1 MPPLSKPIRVLLTVP
16 HLNRTASPYR
26 ETMAI
31 AKHLQRDQFQLTIC
45 ALRGQGFSEAAPIIQ
60 DLGVRCFVAPFRPTG
75 RSLKHFVAS
84 FREQKTI
91 DRYGPF
97 DIQHSMDF
105 TSSPFEAL
113 MARLRSRHFVYSQR
127 NLNENGH
134 TSLLKVKTICAHR
147 IITISHS
154 VSEFLLA
161 KGVGSSAIREIYL
174 GLDIECTENGTQNGV
189 KPRPCEPPYVLFVG
203 QFERR
208 KRHQDAIRALALLTS
223 EFPALKLLLIG
234 NTFDEQYVTELRA
247 LSNGLG
253 LSEKVLFLGPRP
265 DVLDLMRNASA
276 LLLCSEKEAFGWV
289 LVEAMSVGLPV
300 ISSAVDGPRELIEH
314 GKTGLLVPVGDIEAY
329 AYHLR
334 RLVNGGELRDK
345 LRAEALAIVKER
357 HSARTMVRNIQ
368 NVYMEVLNQ
377 GAPN

>member
-31 AKHLQRDQFQLTIC
+31 AKHLPSDQFQLTIC
-45 ALRGQGFSEAAPIIQ
+45 ALRGQGFSEAAPIVQ
-60 DLGVRCFVAPFRPTG
+60 DLGGRCFVAPFRPTG
-75 RSLKHFVAS
+75 RSLKHFIAS
-84 FREQKTI
+84 FREQNTI

-105 TSSPFEAL
+105 TSSPFEAV

-134 TSLLKVKTICAHR
+134 TSLLKIKTICAHR
-147 IITISHS
+147 IIAISHS

-161 KGVGSSAIREIYL
+161 DGVSSSSLREIYL
-174 GLDIECTENGTQNGV
+174 GLDIDCTENGV
-189 KPRPCEPPYVLFVG
+189 KGRPCEPPYVLFVG

-208 KRHQDAIRALALLTS
+208 KRHQDAIRALALLKS
-223 EFPALKLLLIG
+223 DFPALKLLLIG
-234 NTFDEQYVTELRA
+234 NTFDEQYVAELRE
-247 LSNGLG
+247 LSNDLG
-253 LSEKVLFLGPRP
+253 LSERVLFLGPRS

-314 GKTGLLVPVGDIEAY
+314 EKTGLLIPVGDVEAY
-329 AYHLR
+329 AYNLR
-334 RLVNGGELRDK
+334 RLMNDGELCDK
-345 LRAEALAIVKER
+345 LRAQALTTVKER
-357 HSARTMVRNIQ
+357 HSARNMVRNIQ
-368 NVYMEVLNQ
+368 SVYMEVLNQ